1 LCNSILEMN
10 CVIENFKI
18 VFCAQSRTYPYK
30 IFKICGFIIYLN
42 KIYLTKYTRLYLYKY
57 KFIK

>member
-1 LCNSILEMN
+1 MN